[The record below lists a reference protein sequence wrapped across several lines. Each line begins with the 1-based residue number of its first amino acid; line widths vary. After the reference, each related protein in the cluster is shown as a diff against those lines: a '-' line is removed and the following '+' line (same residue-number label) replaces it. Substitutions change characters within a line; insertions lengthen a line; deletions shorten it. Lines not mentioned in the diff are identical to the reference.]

1 MDVGS
6 SLEVTLV
13 PTAMHPHAFK
23 VTQESMPRGFIAD
36 PHARVLHAIALAGG
50 RVASASVVGSW
61 RSEAA
66 GAVILGLKIAKQ
78 EYIVEV
84 TITAPEDRAGEV
96 RLRAAVSNIAHA
108 TKTRAHVR
116 THTHTRARAHTQEM
130 HRNLS

>member
-13 PTAMHPHAFK
+13 STAMHPHAFK

-50 RVASASVVGSW
+50 RASASVVGSW

-66 GAVILGLKIAKQ
+66 GAVIIGLKIAKQ
-78 EYIVEV
+78 EYIVEI
-84 TITAPEDRAGEV
+84 TITAPEDRARCV
-96 RLRAAVSNIAHA
+96 C
-108 TKTRAHVR
+108 
-116 THTHTRARAHTQEM
+116 ARSP
-130 HRNLS
+130 RICLP

>member
-1 MDVGS
+1 MPPQTRGYNFAQNRVGKYMDVGS

-13 PTAMHPHAFK
+13 STAMHPHAFK

-36 PHARVLHAIALAGG
+36 PHARVLHATALAGG

-78 EYIVEV
+78 EYIVEI
-84 TITAPEDRAGEV
+84 TITAPEDRARCV
-96 RLRAAVSNIAHA
+96 C
-108 TKTRAHVR
+108 
-116 THTHTRARAHTQEM
+116 ARSP
-130 HRNLS
+130 RICLP